1 MTEHYAEEKSASS
14 REPDATLRAMAKRM
28 GTPVTLTLEL
38 TTKCQLSCEHC
49 YNFDR
54 AEKSASENVST
65 LDKSTILR
73 VLDEAAKL
81 NVFYLCFTGGE
92 ATMHPELPTFVTE
105 AKKKTFHVTVKSH
118 GAISEAKVQELI
130 VRGMDRFVVSIY
142 GTQPTHDAFTGVRV
156 NFDKTWRSIEHC
168 LLKY

>member
-1 MTEHYAEEKSASS
+1 
-14 REPDATLRAMAKRM
+14 MAKRM

-65 LDKSTILR
+65 LDKSTILS

-81 NVFYLCFTGGE
+81 TSFISVLRGE
-92 ATMHPELPTFVTE
+92 RLPC
-105 AKKKTFHVTVKSH
+105 
-118 GAISEAKVQELI
+118 
-130 VRGMDRFVVSIY
+130 
-142 GTQPTHDAFTGVRV
+142 TQIF
-156 NFDKTWRSIEHC
+156 
-168 LLKY
+168 LLW

>member
-1 MTEHYAEEKSASS
+1 MAEHYAEEKSASS

-92 ATMHPELPTFVTE
+92 ATMHQSFPLCNRGEEDVSRHCEVSWGYLRSKGPELM
-105 AKKKTFHVTVKSH
+105 
-118 GAISEAKVQELI
+118 
-130 VRGMDRFVVSIY
+130 RGMDRFVVLSM
-142 GTQPTHDAFTGVRV
+142 GRNQPMMHLQSSKP
-156 NFDKTWRSIEHC
+156 DKTWRSIEHC
-168 LLKY
+168 LHWV